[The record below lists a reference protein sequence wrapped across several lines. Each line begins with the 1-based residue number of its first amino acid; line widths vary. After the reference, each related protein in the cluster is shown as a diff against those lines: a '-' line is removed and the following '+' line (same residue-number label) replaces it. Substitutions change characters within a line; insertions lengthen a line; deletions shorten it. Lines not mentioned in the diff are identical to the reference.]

1 MPVMSDL
8 APLLYRARWLQ
19 FSLSGEVRSRRK
31 RVGFDGHD
39 ELSGSLLAAP
49 GGRYRADLVD
59 EDGDREL
66 LMEDNSSFPWLDEM
80 IARGIRLDGDRL
92 RPANEATTVR
102 MRDGEVLL
110 VDGPFAETKEAIVG
124 YDVIECAD
132 LDEAIAVAAQHP
144 VAEFGMIEVRPFWR

>member
-1 MPVMSDL
+1 MKYLMLVCVEESTP
-8 APLLYRARWLQ
+8 
-19 FSLSGEVRSRRK
+19 E
-31 RVGFDGHD
+31 D
-39 ELSGSLLAAP
+39 EAAQ
-49 GGRYRADLVD
+49 AA
-59 EDGDREL
+59 EAAAEE
-66 LMEDNSSFPWLDEM
+66 EDNSSFPWLDEM